1 MRQFVFGM
9 LVMGDLA
16 AAAFFLRF
24 WHRTRDQLF
33 QAFGLAF
40 IILAAHRGLL
50 AYHLP
55 GTEPAWVYY
64 LRLLAFVLILAAIAG
79 KNLIPR
85 RRVG

>member
-1 MRQFVFGM
+1 MRVFVFGM
-9 LVMGDLA
+9 LVMGDLVA
-16 AAAFFLRF
+16 AMFFLRF

-40 IILAAHRGLL
+40 LILTAHRGLL
-50 AYHLP
+50 AYHTP
-55 GTEPAWVYY
+55 GSEPDWVYF
-64 LRLLAFVLILAAIAG
+64 LRLLAFLLILAAVVG